1 MTAPLLFTPLA
12 LRGLTLKNRAVV
24 APMHQ
29 YAGLRGFATDWHLM
43 NAGRYAAGGAG
54 LFIVESTKVERR
66 GCGTV
71 GDLGLWDDAFIPGL
85 KRIADFTRA
94 CGAAVGIQLGH
105 SGRKSRGARPWEGG
119 KPLTREQA
127 EAAGCTDWDAWEL
140 VAPSAVAPD
149 ARAPVPRAL
158 ERSEIADVVNA
169 FARAVARADAAGFD
183 LVELH
188 GAHGFLIHQ
197 FLNPQS
203 NQRSDDY
210 GGSLMNRLR
219 FALEV
224 AEAAR
229 AAWPAHKPLAMRLSV
244 DDGTGWDPAS
254 SVVLARELKAR
265 GVDLIDCSGGGMLPG
280 PIPGTPPGYGYQVP
294 YAAQLR
300 AEAGIATMA
309 VGLIVQAQQAEAIL
323 QAGQADCIALAR
335 ELLYNP
341 NWPLDAAQKLGADP
355 HFQLA
360 PPAAGWWLER
370 RRAGAPGVLPST
382 FPSPT

>member
-1 MTAPLLFTPLA
+1 MTAPLLFTPLD
-12 LRGLTLKNRAVV
+12 LRELTLKNRVVV

-29 YAGLRGFATDWHLM
+29 YAGERGFATDWHLM

-85 KRIADFTRA
+85 RRIVDFTRA

-127 EAAGCTDWDAWEL
+127 EAAGTRDWDAWEL
-140 VAPSAVAPD
+140 IAPSAIAPD
-149 ARAPVPRAL
+149 ARSPVPRAL
-158 ERSEIADVVNA
+158 ERAEIAGVVDA
-169 FARAVARADAAGFD
+169 FARADAAGFD

-203 NQRSDDY
+203 NQRTDDD
-210 GGSLMNRLR
+210 GGSLANRLR

-244 DDGTGWDPAS
+244 DDGCGWDPAS
-254 SVVLARELKAR
+254 SVVLARELKAL
-265 GVDLIDCSGGGMLPG
+265 GVDLFDCSGGGMLPG
-280 PIPGTPPGYGYQVP
+280 PVPGTPPDDGYQVP
-294 YAAQLR
+294 YAAKLR

-309 VGLIVQAQQAEAIL
+309 AGLIVQAQQAEAVL
-323 QAGQADCIALAR
+323 QQGQADLVALAR
-335 ELLYNP
+335 ELVYTP